1 MFSSANPWHG
11 FRPDVF
17 LVMRR
22 IDLEAAEHH
31 KKAAMLAPRHG
42 TIAVGGAH
50 FDECL
55 KRDAL
60 EAFLRAMRRGATPAD
75 AEAAALDESR
85 ALVRSWNRAPRCVPL
100 AGGKSAVER
109 WEDTCAAML
118 ADVARRFT
126 MGDPPAATHEPTE
139 PPRQMVTGERL
150 PYATRLRGRRV

>member
-85 ALVRSWNRAPRCVPL
+85 ALVRSWNRAPRC
-100 AGGKSAVER
+100 ASFTGKHEVGR

-118 ADVARRFT
+118 ADVARRFAGI
-126 MGDPPAATHEPTE
+126 GDPPTTTPTPE

-150 PYATRLRGRRV
+150 PYATRTRGRRV

>member
-85 ALVRSWNRAPRCVPL
+85 ALVRSWNRAPRC
-100 AGGKSAVER
+100 ASFTGKHEVGR

-118 ADVARRFT
+118 EDVARRFAGI
-126 MGDPPAATHEPTE
+126 GDPPTTTPTPE

-150 PYATRLRGRRV
+150 PYATRTRGRRV

>member
-85 ALVRSWNRAPRCVPL
+85 ALVRSWNRAPRC
-100 AGGKSAVER
+100 ASFTGKHEVGW

-118 ADVARRFT
+118 EDVARRFAGI
-126 MGDPPAATHEPTE
+126 GDPPTTTPTPE